1 MTMKKYTCEL
11 VNPETG
17 ERRVV
22 VVQLDGDELADIR
35 RNYRTGDLIARSYAM
50 RHASRS
56 APGFDPVIE
65 TIQPIQ
71 IH

>member
-1 MTMKKYTCEL
+1 MKKFSVDCI
-11 VNPETG
+11 NKAG
-17 ERRVV
+17 EHITVIV
-22 VVQLDGDELADIR
+22 GLDEFEWDDIKHNR
-35 RNYRTGDLIARSYAM
+35 RTGDLIARSYAM
-50 RHASRS
+50 RHARRS